1 MSQALRIMPTLL
13 PAEDWASSF
22 QRQLS
27 HKVQRGVALSHY
39 TSIGIGGPATLF
51 GRAGSRDELAQMIL
65 MARRHDVEVLI
76 LDDGRR
82 LLVGD
87 WGFDLSLIHI

>member
-27 HKVQRGVALSHY
+27 HKVQRGGAEPLHEHRYRWTGDPVWSSGLA
-39 TSIGIGGPATLF
+39 
-51 GRAGSRDELAQMIL
+51 DELAQMIL

-87 WGFDLSLIHI
+87 WGFDGSCGST